1 MTDGIEI
8 HFDAEEG
15 HLRLDCSEEQF
26 VRIRDCIVGGAGA
39 GNRFDAFV
47 DGIRSIL
54 VRRTGA
60 VPDAKPE
67 RFRGAL
73 RIGLV
78 ALAVGLSLIVQFI
91 GIVAVIRWFLGKGP

>member
-26 VRIRDCIVGGAGA
+26 LRIRDCVVGGAGA
-39 GNRFDAFV
+39 SERLGAFV

-60 VPDAKPE
+60 VQDAKRE
-67 RFRGAL
+67 RFRGAI

-78 ALAVGLSLIVQFI
+78 ALALGLSLIVQFI
-91 GIVAVIRWFLGKGP
+91 GIVAVIRWLLGKGP